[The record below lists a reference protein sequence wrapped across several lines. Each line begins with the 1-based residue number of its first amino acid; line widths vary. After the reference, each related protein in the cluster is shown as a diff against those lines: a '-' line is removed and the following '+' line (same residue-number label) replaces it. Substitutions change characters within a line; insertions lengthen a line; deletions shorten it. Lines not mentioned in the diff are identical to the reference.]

1 MTGISPQRLEAVK
14 DGAVLAI
21 SIKGRWDSSSDIP
34 AFPVN
39 QMDGVASVVFRSD
52 ELVSWNSCLPVFIL
66 KADDY
71 CRRRNAAMDL
81 SGLPAGV
88 RGLCE
93 LAKAVPER
101 AGARRTGSGAGLFAT
116 VGKWAVDITA
126 SVLSVLDFIGKLAL
140 AFGRMFL
147 GKARF
152 RQVDLFE
159 ALNESGPQALG
170 IVALISVL
178 VGTILAFLGSVQLKL
193 FGAEIFVANLVS
205 IGMMREMGAMMTAII
220 MTGRT
225 GAAFAA
231 RLGTMQVNEEIDAL
245 RTMAFDPMEFLVLPR
260 VIALCL
266 MMPLLTIYSN
276 ILGILG
282 GGIIGVT
289 MLDIT
294 PIQYYVQTK
303 AGMNLSGMAAG
314 LIKSAVFGLLVA
326 VCGCFNGMRC
336 GRSALAVGEATTR
349 AVVSGIV
356 AIIIA
361 DSLLNVIYI
370 IIGF

>member
-1 MTGISPQRLEAVK
+1 MPETSSQRLEAVK
-14 DGAVLAI
+14 NGSVLSI
-21 SIKGRWDSSSDIP
+21 SIKGHWDNSTDIP
-34 AFPVN
+34 TLPLGL
-39 QMDGVASVVFRSD
+39 MDGITSVVFCSD
-52 ELVSWNSCLPVFIL
+52 ELLSWNSCLPVFIL
-66 KADDY
+66 KADEY
-71 CRRRNAAMDL
+71 CRERKLAIDL

-88 RGLCE
+88 RGLCD
-93 LAKAVPER
+93 LATAVPER
-101 AGARRTGSGAGLFAT
+101 TGARRTGSGAGLFTA
-116 VGKWAVDITA
+116 VGKWAVDSIA
-126 SVLSVLDFIGKLAL
+126 SVLAVLDFIGKLSL
-140 AFGRMFL
+140 AFGRML
-147 GKARF
+147 RGKARF
-152 RQVDLFE
+152 RRVDLFE
-159 ALNESGPQALG
+159 ALNQSGPQALG

-193 FGAEIFVANLVS
+193 FGAEIYVANLVS

-245 RTMAFDPMEFLVLPR
+245 KTMAFDPMEFLVLPR
-260 VIALCL
+260 VIAMCL
-266 MMPLLTIYSN
+266 MMPLLTIYAN

-282 GGIIGVT
+282 GGIVGVG

-294 PIQYYVQTK
+294 PIQYYIQTT
-303 AGMNLSGMAAG
+303 AGMDLSGMAAG

-356 AIIIA
+356 AIIVA